1 MFYLFNNGA
10 RGYPLFKFISVCCEN
25 AFLWRLYFCL
35 GVRRLARIR
44 CLEWNDWS
52 DLRTRNKLTLDFGFL
67 RQGMLIIKTFQLYLP
82 KTSILSKICKPLFSS
97 VEQELHLL

>member
-10 RGYPLFKFISVCCEN
+10 RGCRSFKLISFFVKMHYCGVCT
-25 AFLWRLYFCL
+25 FCL
-35 GVRRLARIR
+35 GVRRLSRIR

-67 RQGMLIIKTFQLYLP
+67 RQGILIIKTFQIYLP
-82 KTSILSKICKPLFSS
+82 THGQKLLFFLKYENSY
-97 VEQELHLL
+97 HLV